1 MGIALTL
8 WLDFNQVVMT
18 FDEYEE
24 SWLQGVYT
32 RVVLLLLAL
41 FFTATIGFSRVI
53 MGVHSWNQLLYGWQL
68 GLWLALT
75 LHHVFK
81 KIIMDSLQKLFKG
94 EETNYKGLTIKIGS
108 IFLIALILEIVNF
121 IVENNHIENEP
132 LWIENIQAKCSHED
146 LDHAFQMKSMID
158 NGAIG
163 LGFGAFLGV
172 IYHAQW

>member
-53 MGVHSWNQLLYGWQL
+53 MGVHSWNQLLYGW
-68 GLWLALT
+68 
-75 LHHVFK
+75 
-81 KIIMDSLQKLFKG
+81 
-94 EETNYKGLTIKIGS
+94 
-108 IFLIALILEIVNF
+108 
-121 IVENNHIENEP
+121 
-132 LWIENIQAKCSHED
+132 
-146 LDHAFQMKSMID
+146 
-158 NGAIG
+158 
-163 LGFGAFLGV
+163 
-172 IYHAQW
+172 